1 MSAQPSGTITKAD
14 LNFLWPINWLGL
26 HREYLQAGEMEIIA
40 ALLREIEAKAIV
52 EIGCRDG
59 RTARVL
65 LHNVSSLVHYL
76 GIDVP
81 MSYVPALVHQRA
93 EMVRDPGALVIDDT
107 RFELMLRERGSL
119 DLKPE
124 DFNFRYDGVFI
135 DGDHSLNAVLHDSEL
150 AGTIVRKGGIV
161 IWHDYNQSPHV
172 DVKRALDRLIAE
184 GWPIQV
190 VEGTWLAFCRM

>member
-81 MSYVPALVHQRA
+81 MSYVPTLDHQRA
-93 EMVRDPGALVIDDT
+93 EMVRDP
-107 RFELMLRERGSL
+107 
-119 DLKPE
+119 
-124 DFNFRYDGVFI
+124 
-135 DGDHSLNAVLHDSEL
+135 
-150 AGTIVRKGGIV
+150 
-161 IWHDYNQSPHV
+161 
-172 DVKRALDRLIAE
+172 
-184 GWPIQV
+184 
-190 VEGTWLAFCRM
+190 

>member
-14 LNFLWPINWLGL
+14 LSFVWPINWLGL
-26 HREYLQAGEMEIIA
+26 HHEYLQAGEMEVIA
-40 ALLREIEAKAIV
+40 ALLREVEAKAVV

-65 LHNVSSLVHYL
+65 LHNVSSLQHYI

-81 MSYVPALVHQRA
+81 ISYQPVLAHQRA
-93 EMVRDPGALVIDDT
+93 EMVRDPGALVVDDT
-107 RFELMLRERGSL
+107 RFELMLCERGSL
-119 DLKPE
+119 ALAPR
-124 DFNFRYDGVFI
+124 DFYQRYDAVFI
-135 DGDHSLNAVLHDSEL
+135 DGDHSAEAVVHDSEL
-150 AGTIVRKGGIV
+150 AEVIVRKDGIV
-161 IWHDYNQSPHV
+161 IWHDYNDSPHV
-172 DVKRALDRLIAE
+172 DVKRVLDRLIAE